1 MVQQKI
7 NYVLILFLAVLL
19 LAACKKKSKEYT
31 TVIWEVVNPVTN
43 EPYTNMLVRLYEAK
57 KKNNGIEYKVLFE
70 GKTNQVGIAEFSF
83 KANLTSGYWYKPE
96 INEGSLGHNG
106 FDYSVLKQPSPS
118 DESVK
123 KDEENFIRYEIV
135 PIANYYVHIKNVN
148 CVDVNDK
155 MRYRS
160 NQIFT
165 RPGDGYSIW
174 SPSPTL
180 TSGYFEGCYEYVSPL
195 RTNPSDSV
203 IYEMEVTRGGIT
215 EVIELKFFRNPNSI
229 DTVKLYY

>member
-1 MVQQKI
+1 MAHKKI
-7 NYVLILFLAVLL
+7 NYILILFLAVLL
-19 LAACKKKSKEYT
+19 LAGCKKKSKEYT

-135 PIANYYVHIKNVN
+135 PIAKFLFHVKNIS
-148 CVDVNDK
+148 CQGVNDK

-160 NQIFT
+160 KTLYT
-165 RPGDGYSIW
+165 RPGDGYSNW
-174 SPSPTL
+174 SPNSTL
-180 TSGYFEGCYEYVSPL
+180 NSGYYEGCYESISNTVSH
-195 RTNPSDSV
+195 PSDSV